1 MNSGLNNNLLIKKN
15 LQKIIDH
22 MIPGD
27 KYMPRFTKAVNI
39 KIIFK
44 KLNKKK
50 FKKNL
55 KKINLE
61 NKEHLDTITKMIGN
75 EIIETYFTSNL
86 VIKAL
91 KKRKKIFLEKK
102 KKENMFYLLKKVKD
116 TKLKFIK

>member
-1 MNSGLNNNLLIKKN
+1 MNSGLNNNLIIKKN
-15 LQKIIDH
+15 LQKIVDH

-27 KYMPRFTKAVNI
+27 KYMPHFTKAVKINI
-39 KIIFK
+39 ILK
-44 KLNKKK
+44 KLSKKK

-61 NKEHLDTITKMIGN
+61 NEMHLDAITKMIGN
-75 EIIETYFTSNL
+75 EVIETYFTSKL
-86 VIKAL
+86 VLKAL